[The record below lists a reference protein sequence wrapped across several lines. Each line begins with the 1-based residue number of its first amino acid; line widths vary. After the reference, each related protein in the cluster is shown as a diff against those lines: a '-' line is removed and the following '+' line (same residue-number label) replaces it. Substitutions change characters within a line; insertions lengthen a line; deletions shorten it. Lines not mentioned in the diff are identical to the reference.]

1 VDSIPDKVSGAWVF
15 KGLVDG
21 LRALTDKQFVEVF
34 YKAVHGRHIS
44 SAEHNV
50 FDAHL
55 VLANAGRHRDEATGG
70 RWTVELICP
79 TPDQNWVDDAP
90 ICQAG
95 EHCGMPTASGAKQSM
110 CPVCAWAC

>member
-1 VDSIPDKVSGAWVF
+1 MTRSD
-15 KGLVDG
+15 LVDG

-34 YKAVHGRHIS
+34 YEAVQGRHIYP
-44 SAEHNV
+44 AEPDV

-55 VLANAGRHRDEATGG
+55 VLANAVRDREEGTGG

-79 TPDQNWVDDAP
+79 TPNQDWIDDAP

-95 EHCGMPTASGAKQSM
+95 EHCGMSTASWAKQS
-110 CPVCAWAC
+110 VYGT